1 MKNVKRCECTLQ
13 LLYNCREHDVF
24 PKFFR
29 WRNINNQPLK
39 KKSRYYRGIL
49 LDEID

>member
-1 MKNVKRCECTLQ
+1 MKNVKHCEWTLK
-13 LLYNCREHDVF
+13 LLYNYRDHDVS

-39 KKSRYYRGIL
+39 KKNRYYRGIL